1 MSDIIQLLPDAVANQ
16 IAAGEVIQR
25 PASVV
30 KELMENAIDAGA
42 TAVTVRLKAAGK
54 TLVQVIDNGH
64 GMSENDARLCF
75 ERHATS
81 KISDANDLFAIRT
94 MGFRGEALASIAAIA
109 EVTLKTRV
117 DSNAIGTQIRI
128 SGSKVESQE
137 PESCPVG
144 TNILIRNLFY
154 NVPARRKFLK
164 TDQTELRHIINE
176 FNHVA
181 LAYPDI
187 EFQLIHNNTQIFQL
201 PSTNLRKRVSGIFGK
216 QIFQNLIAVETDTSI
231 IKITGFAGKPEY
243 AKKTY
248 GEQFLFVNNRFMK
261 HHYFHKAVM
270 KAYEEILPPDHFPS
284 YFLFFETAPS
294 SIDINIHPTKTE
306 IKFEDERSVW
316 HILSAAVKEAIGKNN
331 LAPTLDFSTEGVID
345 IPVLGK
351 DQEIYTPQENINRE
365 FNPFE
370 TDEEKAFNYTRQKID
385 PHWQQ
390 MYEAKR
396 NDDLSPGL
404 GFDEKGNNKEEQ
416 VARYLQLRNNFI
428 LSPVKSGLMLIDQRR
443 AHERILYEQNLKSLK
458 KDAIIAQNSLFP
470 ENIDLGPAD
479 YQLCLEL
486 SEEIGSL
493 GFDIRDFG
501 KNCVIV
507 HSVPAN
513 AKIHDIKSVLETILE
528 QYKNLN
534 DELKLD
540 QHEKLARSAAIAA
553 AIPYGKQLDI
563 REMQEIVDQLF
574 ACDNPNSTPTGKR
587 ILNIIKIEDLEKYLA

>member
-30 KELMENAIDAGA
+30 KELMENGIDAGA
-42 TAVTVRLKAAGK
+42 NSITVRLKDAGK

-64 GMSENDARLCF
+64 GMSDNDARLCF

-81 KISDANDLFAIRT
+81 KISDAKDLFAIRT

-109 EVTLKTRV
+109 EVVLKTRIS
-117 DSNAIGTQIRI
+117 SNDIGTRIRI
-128 SGSKVESQE
+128 SGTKVESQE

-144 TNILIRNLFY
+144 TNILIRNLFF

-181 LAYPDI
+181 LAYPEI
-187 EFQLIHNNTQIFQL
+187 EFQLIHNSTQIFQL
-201 PSTNLRKRVSGIFGK
+201 PSTNLKKRISGIFGK
-216 QIFQNLIAVETDTSI
+216 NIQQNLIAVETDTSI
-231 IKITGFAGKPEY
+231 VKINGFAGKPEY

-270 KAYEEILPPDHFPS
+270 KAYEEILPSDYFPS
-284 YFLFFETAPS
+284 YFLFFEISPS

-316 HILSAAVKEAIGKNN
+316 QILSAAAKEAIGKNN

-345 IPVLGK
+345 IPVLSK
-351 DQEIYTPQENINRE
+351 DQEIYIPKENINRE

-385 PHWQQ
+385 PDWQK
-390 MYEAKR
+390 MYESKR
-396 NDDLSPGL
+396 NDDLTPGL
-404 GFDEKGNNKEEQ
+404 GFDENKAPIDEP
-416 VARYLQLRNNFI
+416 VTRYLQLRNKYI
-428 LSPVKSGLMLIDQRR
+428 VSPVKSGLMLIDQRR
-443 AHERILYEQNLKSLK
+443 AHERILYEQYLQILKN
-458 KDAIIAQNSLFP
+458 DAVISQNSLFP

-486 SEEIGSL
+486 SEEIGHL

-513 AKIHDIKSVLETILE
+513 VKIHDIKSVIETILE

-540 QHEKLARSAAIAA
+540 QHEKLARSAAIAS
-553 AIPYGKQLDI
+553 AIPYGKHMDV

-587 ILNIIKIEDLEKYLA
+587 ILNIVKIEDLEKYLA

>member
-1 MSDIIQLLPDAVANQ
+1 MSDIIQLLPDSVANQ

-42 TAVTVRLKAAGK
+42 SSITIRLKDAGK

-64 GMSENDARLCF
+64 GMTENDASLCF

-81 KISDANDLFAIRT
+81 KISNARDLFAIRT

-117 DSNAIGTQIRI
+117 EANDLGTHVRI
-128 SGSKVESQE
+128 SGSKIISQE
-137 PESCPVG
+137 PDSCPVG
-144 TNILIRNLFY
+144 SNILIRNLFF

-164 TDQTELRHIINE
+164 TDQTELRHVINE

-187 EFQLIHNNTQIFQL
+187 EFQLIHNSTQIFQL
-201 PSTNLRKRVSGIFGK
+201 PSTNLRKRISGIFGK
-216 QIFQNLIAVETDTSI
+216 QIFQNLIPVQTDTSI
-231 IKITGFAGKPEY
+231 IKITGFAGKPEH

-261 HHYFHKAVM
+261 HHFFHKAVM
-270 KAYEEILPPDHFPS
+270 KAYEQILPPDHFPS
-284 YFLFFETAPS
+284 YFLFFETSPS

-331 LAPTLDFSTEGVID
+331 LAPTLDFSKEGVID
-345 IPVLGK
+345 IPVLSK
-351 DQEIYTPQENINRE
+351 DQEIHIPIENIDRN
-365 FNPFE
+365 FNPFD
-370 TDEEKAFNYTRQKID
+370 TKEEKAFSYKREIID
-385 PHWQQ
+385 PDWQKL
-390 MYEAKR
+390 YESKN
-396 NDDLSPGL
+396 NDDLSPGM
-404 GFDEKGNNKEEQ
+404 GFDDENDSSENQ
-416 VARYLQLRNNFI
+416 TIRYLQLKNQYI

-443 AHERILYEQNLKSLK
+443 AHERILYEQYLESLK
-458 KDAIIAQNSLFP
+458 KSAIVAQKTLFP

-479 YQLCLEL
+479 YQLCIEL
-486 SEEIGSL
+486 ADDITKL
-493 GFDIRDFG
+493 GIDVRDFG

-513 AKIHDIKSVLETILE
+513 TKITDIKSVLETILE

-534 DELKLD
+534 NELKLD
-540 QHEKLARSAAIAA
+540 QHEKLARSMAVAA
-553 AIPYGKQLDI
+553 AIPYGRHLEM
-563 REMQEIVDQLF
+563 REMQELVDQLF
-574 ACDNPNSTPTGKR
+574 ACANHNSTPSGKR
-587 ILNIIKIEDLEKYLA
+587 ILNIVKLEDLEKHLA

>member
-1 MSDIIQLLPDAVANQ
+1 
-16 IAAGEVIQR
+16 
-25 PASVV
+25 
-30 KELMENAIDAGA
+30 
-42 TAVTVRLKAAGK
+42 
-54 TLVQVIDNGH
+54 
-64 GMSENDARLCF
+64 
-75 ERHATS
+75 
-81 KISDANDLFAIRT
+81 
-94 MGFRGEALASIAAIA
+94 
-109 EVTLKTRV
+109 
-117 DSNAIGTQIRI
+117 
-128 SGSKVESQE
+128 
-137 PESCPVG
+137 
-144 TNILIRNLFY
+144 
-154 NVPARRKFLK
+154 
-164 TDQTELRHIINE
+164 
-176 FNHVA
+176 
-181 LAYPDI
+181 
-187 EFQLIHNNTQIFQL
+187 
-201 PSTNLRKRVSGIFGK
+201 
-216 QIFQNLIAVETDTSI
+216 
-231 IKITGFAGKPEY
+231 
-243 AKKTY
+243 
-248 GEQFLFVNNRFMK
+248 MK

-270 KAYEEILPPDHFPS
+270 KAYEEILPADHYPS
-284 YFLFFETAPS
+284 YFLFFETSPS

-331 LAPTLDFSTEGVID
+331 LAPTLDFSKEGVID
-345 IPVLGK
+345 IPVLSK
-351 DQEIYTPQENINRE
+351 DQEIYIPKENINRE

-385 PHWQQ
+385 PDWQKI
-390 MYEAKR
+390 YEAKR

-404 GFDEKGNNKEEQ
+404 GFDEAAGPKQEKF
-416 VARYLQLRNNFI
+416 ARYLQLRNKYI

-443 AHERILYEQNLKSLK
+443 AHERILYEQYFESLK
-458 KDAIIAQNSLFP
+458 KGAVIAQNSLFP

-513 AKIHDIKSVLETILE
+513 AKIHDIKSVIETILE

-574 ACDNPNSTPTGKR
+574 ACSNPNSTPSGKR
-587 ILNIIKIEDLEKYLA
+587 ILNIVKIEDLERYLA

>member
-30 KELMENAIDAGA
+30 KELLENAIDAGA
-42 TAVTVRLKAAGK
+42 SSITVRLKDAGK
-54 TLVQVIDNGH
+54 TLVQIIDNGH
-64 GMSENDARLCF
+64 GMSNSDARLCF

-81 KISDANDLFAIRT
+81 KISDAKDLFAIRT

-109 EVTLKTRV
+109 EVTLKTRTH
-117 DSNAIGTQIRI
+117 SSELGTQIRI
-128 SGSKVESQE
+128 SASKVESQE
-137 PESCPVG
+137 SESCPVG
-144 TNILIRNLFY
+144 TNILVRNLFF

-176 FNHVA
+176 FNHVV

-187 EFQLIHNNTQIFQL
+187 DFQLIHNNTQIFQL
-201 PSTNLRKRVSGIFGK
+201 PAANHLKRISGIFGK
-216 QIFQNLIAVETDTSI
+216 QILQTLIPVNTDTSI
-231 IKITGFAGKPEY
+231 IKITGFAGKPEF
-243 AKKTY
+243 ARKTY
-248 GEQFLFVNNRFMK
+248 GEQFLFVNNRYMK
-261 HHYFHKAVM
+261 HHYFNKAVM
-270 KAYEEILPPDHFPS
+270 KAYEEILPSDHFPS
-284 YFLFFETAPS
+284 YFLFFETNPA

-331 LAPTLDFSTEGVID
+331 LAPTLDFDTEGVID
-345 IPVLGK
+345 IPVLSK
-351 DQEIYTPQENINRE
+351 DQEIHIPVENINRE

-385 PHWQQ
+385 PAWQK
-390 MYEAKR
+390 MFENKR
-396 NDDLSPGL
+396 NDDLAPGL
-404 GFDEKGNNKEEQ
+404 GFDEKNEPSVNQ
-416 VARYLQLRNNFI
+416 SLRYLQLKNSYI
-428 LSPVKSGLMLIDQRR
+428 LSPVKSGLMIIDQRR
-443 AHERILYEQNLKSLK
+443 AHERILYEQYLDSLK
-458 KDAIIAQNSLFP
+458 RSAGFAQKTLFP
-470 ENIDLGPAD
+470 ENIDLGPSD

-486 SEEIGSL
+486 ADEIGSL

-513 AKIHDIKSVLETILE
+513 TNIHDIKSVLETILE

-540 QHEKLARSAAIAA
+540 QHEKLARSASIAA
-553 AIPYGKQLDI
+553 SIPYGKELDTS
-563 REMQEIVDQLF
+563 EMREIVDQLF
-574 ACDNPNSTPTGKR
+574 ACSNPNSTPSGKR
-587 ILNIIKIEDLEKYLA
+587 ILNIVKLEDLEKYLA

>member
-30 KELMENAIDAGA
+30 KELMENGIDAGA
-42 TAVTVRLKAAGK
+42 TSITVRLKDAGK

-64 GMSENDARLCF
+64 GMSDNDARLCF

-81 KISDANDLFAIRT
+81 KISNANDLFAIRT
-94 MGFRGEALASIAAIA
+94 LGFRGEALASIAAIA
-109 EVTLKTRV
+109 EVVLKTRTE
-117 DSNAIGTQIRI
+117 SNELGTQIRI
-128 SGSKVESQE
+128 SGTKVESQE

-144 TNILIRNLFY
+144 TNILIRNLFF

-164 TDQTELRHIINE
+164 TNQTELRHIINE

-201 PSTNLRKRVSGIFGK
+201 PSTHLRKRISGIFGK
-216 QIFQNLIAVETDTSI
+216 QIFQNLITVETDTSI
-231 IKITGFAGKPEY
+231 VKITGFAGKPEHS
-243 AKKTY
+243 KKTY

-270 KAYEEILPPDHFPS
+270 KAYEEILPADHYPS
-284 YFLFFETAPS
+284 YFLFFETSPS

-331 LAPTLDFSTEGVID
+331 LAPTLDFSKEGVID
-345 IPVLGK
+345 IPVLSK
-351 DQEIYTPQENINRE
+351 DQEIHIPQENINRE

-385 PHWQQ
+385 PDWQK

-404 GFDEKGNNKEEQ
+404 GFDEAAAPKQETF
-416 VARYLQLRNNFI
+416 ARYLQLRNKYI

-443 AHERILYEQNLKSLK
+443 AHERILYEQYFESLNK
-458 KDAIIAQNSLFP
+458 GAVIAQNSLFP
-470 ENIDLGPAD
+470 ENIDLGPSD
-479 YQLCLEL
+479 YLLCLEL
-486 SEEIGSL
+486 SEEIGRL
-493 GFDIRDFG
+493 GFDIRNFG

-513 AKIHDIKSVLETILE
+513 AKIHDIKSVIETILE

-534 DELKLD
+534 DELKLG

-553 AIPYGKQLDI
+553 AIPYGKQLDV

-574 ACDNPNSTPTGKR
+574 ACGNPNSTPSGKR
-587 ILNIIKIEDLEKYLA
+587 ILNIVKIEDLEKYLA